1 MKKQIRVTW
10 LSWFLVKRYLDRM
23 NVTPRLLSLETKGKQ
38 NQKKFL
44 TVQFY
49 SRLLTAYTHRLW
61 DSPVYGRPQK
71 NNNKKLFKFHCPT
84 TMHTMAHN
92 ITIDLFTDMVAILNL
107 LDLRRI
113 MGCPGGHS
121 LSFYMRFL
129 GKKRTSL
136 YISWEKG
143 DYYYI
148 QTWLN
153 DLFYHY
159 NLFLGKLKEKFR
171 RKVCVNT
178 ERVYQIMLFPLG
190 IP

>member
-1 MKKQIRVTW
+1 M
-10 LSWFLVKRYLDRM
+10 
-23 NVTPRLLSLETKGKQ
+23 PR
-38 NQKKFL
+38 
-44 TVQFY
+44 
-49 SRLLTAYTHRLW
+49 
-61 DSPVYGRPQK
+61 
-71 NNNKKLFKFHCPT
+71 
-84 TMHTMAHN
+84 
-92 ITIDLFTDMVAILNL
+92 
-107 LDLRRI
+107 
-113 MGCPGGHS
+113 GHL
-121 LSFYMRFL
+121 LSFYMCFL

-178 ERVYQIMLFPLG
+178 ERVYQIMPFPPGHPIILLKSN
-190 IP
+190 